1 MSNEYPQERYT
12 FDVVSEGSQSDHQHL
27 EEMEWEAE
35 GTMSLMDTC
44 TPRQRNR
51 DFYKALSDA
60 RISSIIRKQEEKGA
74 KCPPAPGGSE
84 SRGERIYR
92 FVPFTFLVQANSI
105 LMLMFFFPIGSK
117 MIMKNSGLHSNRAM
131 CPNLGKRHGRQHHYL
146 IGAKSHQHKFIL
158 HYREPS
164 FVDISFASYGCY
176 PETEMMIT

>member
-92 FVPFTFLVQANSI
+92 FVPFTFTYGVRAL
-105 LMLMFFFPIGSK
+105 SK
-117 MIMKNSGLHSNRAM
+117 IPRRG
-131 CPNLGKRHGRQHHYL
+131 
-146 IGAKSHQHKFIL
+146 HKFTFNK
-158 HYREPS
+158 S
-164 FVDISFASYGCY
+164 FKLSL
-176 PETEMMIT
+176 